1 MEEMNTAPMAHTEK
15 LSYEQLENVAA
26 ELQKRCATL
35 YTELQ
40 NANMFN
46 VFKRL
51 DYLFKVVETKE
62 VFPTDFVES
71 CVTEV
76 VSLMTPPETTCE
88 DKCEVK
94 VETEE

>member
-1 MEEMNTAPMAHTEK
+1 MEEMNTAEK
-15 LSYEQLENVAA
+15 LTYEQLENVAA

-35 YTELQ
+35 YNELQ

-51 DYLFKVVETKE
+51 DYLFKVVESKE
-62 VFPTDFVES
+62 VFPTEFVES

-76 VSLMTPPETTCE
+76 MSLMTPTETSS
-88 DKCEVK
+88 
-94 VETEE
+94 

>member
-1 MEEMNTAPMAHTEK
+1 MEEMNTEK

-35 YTELQ
+35 YSELQ

-51 DYLFKVVETKE
+51 DYLFKVVENKS
-62 VFPTDFVES
+62 VFPEGFVDD
-71 CVTEV
+71 CVREV
-76 VSLMTPPETTCE
+76 MSLMTPPEDNSET
-88 DKCEVK
+88 
-94 VETEE
+94 VETEEA

>member
-1 MEEMNTAPMAHTEK
+1 MEEMNNTEK

-51 DYLFKVVETKE
+51 DYLFKVIENKNVLPAGFVDDCVRE
-62 VFPTDFVES
+62 VM
-71 CVTEV
+71 
-76 VSLMTPPETTCE
+76 SLMTPPEMSCGDTCE
-88 DKCEVK
+88 TVS
-94 VETEE
+94 TEEA

>member
-1 MEEMNTAPMAHTEK
+1 MEEMNTEK
-15 LSYEQLENVAA
+15 LTYEQLENVAA

-35 YTELQ
+35 YNELQ

-51 DYLFKVVETKE
+51 DYLFKVVENKS
-62 VFPTDFVES
+62 VFPAGFVDD

-76 VSLMTPPETTCE
+76 MSLMTPQEIPCG
-88 DKCEVK
+88 DKCEK
-94 VETEE
+94 VSTEEA

>member
-1 MEEMNTAPMAHTEK
+1 MEEMNTTEK
-15 LSYEQLENVAA
+15 LTYEQLENVAA

-35 YTELQ
+35 YNELQ

-51 DYLFKVVETKE
+51 DYLFKVVESKE
-62 VFPTDFVES
+62 VFPTDFVEN

-76 VSLMTPPETTCE
+76 MSLMTPPETPCE
-88 DKCEVK
+88 DKCV
-94 VETEE
+94 TEEEA